1 MLIIINKKNMTCSQC
16 SLLFSLSLYKVYSEL
31 GARTIVDHHQRV
43 VKGDDF
49 GKLEFDPR
57 LSVS

>member
-1 MLIIINKKNMTCSQC
+1 MTCSQC